1 MCHVPISKTSPTP
14 LFLRNNIKLNGIPSK
29 QNYFFL
35 FLGVLHQLLHQQI
48 FSANF
53 SELIQNYLEEH
64 FVTKMSS
71 KHLAPPPLQQQI
83 AGATKVFYWC
93 SLRWSFLL
101 ASTFKRY
108 IFDEFLWSVLRK
120 QNNHSS
126 ELNILSNS
134 KEFREFLENLVR
146 DLNANWFATYWWYS
160 YSS

>member
-1 MCHVPISKTSPTP
+1 MEYQAKLQEGKLQDIATYQYRFISCCFTSAFTSADIFRQ
-14 LFLRNNIKLNGIPSK
+14 LFGTNSKLSRRRFLSQKCLQNTSHPHPFNSK
-29 QNYFFL
+29 L
-35 FLGVLHQLLHQQI
+35 LG
-48 FSANF
+48 
-53 SELIQNYLEEH
+53 
-64 FVTKMSS
+64 
-71 KHLAPPPLQQQI
+71 PP
-83 AGATKVFYWC
+83 KVFYWC
-93 SLRWSFLL
+93 SLRWSFVL